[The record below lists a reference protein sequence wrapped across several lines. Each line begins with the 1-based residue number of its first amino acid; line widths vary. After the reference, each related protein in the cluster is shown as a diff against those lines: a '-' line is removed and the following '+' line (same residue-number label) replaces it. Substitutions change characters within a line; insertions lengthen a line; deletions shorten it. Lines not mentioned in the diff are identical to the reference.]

1 MKSMESTIKDII
13 EHGIGKVPWCIL
25 GTKEKNFQ
33 FSCLYSSLKEFKTG
47 NTYSLYEIEPLER
60 FLAKKNK
67 LLDKQV
73 LEKIYKED
81 KQRTLSYIV
90 NWDQDGKLV
99 LLLQIKNPFTK
110 PEQVKET
117 LEIIAKN
124 RNQICDRFIHDN
136 DKREE
141 HHLDG

>member
-1 MKSMESTIKDII
+1 MKSMEGTIKDII
-13 EHGIGKVPWCIL
+13 EHGIGKTPWCLL

-33 FSCLYSSLKEFKTG
+33 FSCLYSTLKEFKTG
-47 NTYSLYEIEPLER
+47 DSYSIYEIEPLER

-67 LLDKQV
+67 ILDEHV
-73 LEKIYKED
+73 LEKIYKND

-90 NWDQDGKLV
+90 NWDEDGKLV

-124 RNQICDRFIHDN
+124 RNQICNLYIN
-136 DKREE
+136 E
-141 HHLDG
+141 GNIT